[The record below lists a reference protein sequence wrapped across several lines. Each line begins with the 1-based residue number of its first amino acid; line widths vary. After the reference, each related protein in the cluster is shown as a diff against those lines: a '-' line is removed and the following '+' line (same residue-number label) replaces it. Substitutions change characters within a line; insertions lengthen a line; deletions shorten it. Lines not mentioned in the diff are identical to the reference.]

1 MLGIKGIEAM
11 EFGSGVLSVELPVD
25 GGSGDV
31 SLRDEGLDLSPKG
44 RFVGDALL
52 EPASETGR

>member
-11 EFGSGVLSVELPVD
+11 EFGSGLGVEPPVD

-31 SLRDEGLDLSPKG
+31 SLRDQGLDLPPEG
-44 RFVGDALL
+44 GFVGDALL
-52 EPASETGR
+52 EAAARQDE

>member
-11 EFGSGVLSVELPVD
+11 EFDSGVLSVEPPVD

-31 SLRDEGLDLSPKG
+31 SLRD
-44 RFVGDALL
+44 
-52 EPASETGR
+52 